1 MIKKIIFTVSLCL
14 FMSYSYA
21 QIDRSKQPEP
31 GPAPEINLD
40 EAKKFELNN
49 GLTVLVVENHKLPRV
64 RAQLRIDNP
73 PILEGEKAGV
83 QSLTGSLL
91 GNGSTS
97 IPKDDFNEEVDFMG
111 ATISIGAQGAFS
123 SCLSKYFPRV
133 LELMADAALNPNFTE
148 EELEKERSKL
158 ITGLKTNEKDI
169 GAISSRVQNVLAFG
183 KNHPKGEFLSEETVN
198 NVTLADVQQFYRD
211 YFVPANAYLS
221 IVGDV
226 DFERSKKWLS
236 SDSSHGP
243 KQCHLQYRTQNL
255 HKHST
260 PKSILLMYPT
270 RYNPMLPCRTW

>member
-14 FMSYSYA
+14 FLSYSYA

-123 SCLSKYFPRV
+123 
-133 LELMADAALNPNFTE
+133 AACQNTFHVFW
-148 EELEKERSKL
+148 
-158 ITGLKTNEKDI
+158 
-169 GAISSRVQNVLAFG
+169 SSWQM
-183 KNHPKGEFLSEETVN
+183 P
-198 NVTLADVQQFYRD
+198 
-211 YFVPANAYLS
+211 P
-221 IVGDV
+221 
-226 DFERSKKWLS
+226 
-236 SDSSHGP
+236 
-243 KQCHLQYRTQNL
+243 
-255 HKHST
+255 
-260 PKSILLMYPT
+260 
-270 RYNPMLPCRTW
+270 